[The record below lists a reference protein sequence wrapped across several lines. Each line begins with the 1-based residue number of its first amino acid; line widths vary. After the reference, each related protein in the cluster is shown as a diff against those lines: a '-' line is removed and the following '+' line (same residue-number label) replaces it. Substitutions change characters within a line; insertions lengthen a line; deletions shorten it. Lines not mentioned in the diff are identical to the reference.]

1 MSFENICWYLGNW
14 SLYGLIGFGALAL
27 LIAALR
33 KSWYW
38 FTAIAICFAGVIG
51 AEIWSFI
58 HLGISIST
66 QFGRWAAQDPMGWAF
81 LACFDMAM
89 FWLSVHLIAYR
100 FKKKPVK
107 NEVPPT

>member
-66 QFGRWAAQDPMGWAF
+66 QSGRWQLKIRWVGHSL
-81 LACFDMAM
+81 LA
-89 FWLSVHLIAYR
+89 LIWRCSGYR
-100 FKKKPVK
+100 F
-107 NEVPPT
+107 T